1 MLFSTLR
8 LLLELKR
15 DDEWE
20 PVRIFCEY
28 KDAHCLLKQL
38 PNLASIYKVDTSQ
51 MRIKNL
57 DSHEAICDAKIAID
71 NAEIKRRK
79 KKRGDK

>member
-15 DDEWE
+15 EDEWE

-28 KDAHCLLKQL
+28 KDAHCLLKHL
-38 PNLASIYKVDTSQ
+38 PNLAATYKVDVTQ

-57 DSHEAICDAKIAID
+57 LTHEAICEAKIAID
-71 NAEIKRRK
+71 ETEIKYRKRK
-79 KKRGDK
+79 KK